1 MGVFSGPANAWSNS
15 TDQNRIDA
23 STKVIV
29 QDGLVLNLD
38 AGASTS
44 YPGSGTTWTD
54 LSGNGNDFTID
65 ASGFTHNS
73 SGYFSMA
80 GGGITRSGTLTSSS
94 TCTCVFWMRTADVQ
108 SLFWGST
115 VSSYYYLGAYRSGN
129 KFYNSNCGSPTFFM
143 DTVSKANIYDN
154 IRDNQWHMIEFKSV
168 DFNDWTDYTFNKYST
183 YTFGDGAIASI
194 SIYDRNLTERESQQN
209 FNALRGRF
217 GI

>member
-1 MGVFSGPANAWSNS
+1 MGVFSGPANAWSGF

-23 STKVIV
+23 STKVTI
-29 QDGLVLNLD
+29 QDGLILNLD

-44 YPGSGTTWTD
+44 YSGSGSTWTD

-80 GGGITRSGTLTSSS
+80 DGGISRSGALTSSS

-108 SLFWGST
+108 SLFFSKSTGSFGF
-115 VSSYYYLGAYRSGN
+115 LGAYRSAN
-129 KFYNSNCGSPTFFM
+129 KYYNSEVGSPTIFM
-143 DTVSKANIYDN
+143 DRVSISNLYDN
-154 IRDNQWHMIEFKSV
+154 IIDDQWHMIEFKSV
-168 DFNDWTDYTFNKYST
+168 DFSTWSAFNFNKYST
-183 YTFGDGAIASI
+183 FTFGDGAIASI